1 MMNKILKSMSVI
13 LVAFSISKCANANDL
28 IAEKFKLSDYNRAVV
43 GNVIQNEINGDRTDV
58 ERLFEQELKR
68 NAHKYALETI
78 IILQQ
83 YLPEIIENITAKM
96 RQDAD
101 RAYKESLLRDTN
113 ITN

>member
-1 MMNKILKSMSVI
+1 MNKILKSMSVI

-68 NAHKYALETI
+68 NAHK
-78 IILQQ
+78 
-83 YLPEIIENITAKM
+83 
-96 RQDAD
+96 
-101 RAYKESLLRDTN
+101 
-113 ITN
+113 